1 MSNFDADFDLTQDII
16 VEEEVEDVDNN
27 VQVVIEETDERINDE
42 MQDLTDYFGDL
53 VSLKEAQITEA
64 LARVAIMRN
73 ELLVIRRRLANQTQL
88 QELTHLRLKKR
99 RVEVT
104 EVTTRTIKTFL
115 DRGDDEIVDL

>member
-1 MSNFDADFDLTQDII
+1 M
-16 VEEEVEDVDNN
+16 EEEVEDVDNN